1 MDKEFVFEEFE
12 VELDGLGVLEGRVC
26 GMVGLSVGGLHVEI
40 DL

>member
-1 MDKEFVFEEFE
+1 MFEELE

-26 GMVGLSVGGLHVEI
+26 GRVGLSGGGLHVEI